1 MEKLTKRDESGNAGI
16 IGVDSMDL
24 QCSLGFCGFNKAT
37 IALDKLAGYE
47 ELEGQEGI
55 EDEDTEIH

>member
-1 MEKLTKRDESGNAGI
+1 M
-16 IGVDSMDL
+16 GVDSMDL